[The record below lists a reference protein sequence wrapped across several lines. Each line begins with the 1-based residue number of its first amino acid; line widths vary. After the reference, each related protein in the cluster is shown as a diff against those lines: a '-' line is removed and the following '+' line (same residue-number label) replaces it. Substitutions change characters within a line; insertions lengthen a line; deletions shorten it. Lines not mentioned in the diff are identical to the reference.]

1 MQETIDRAA
10 VPRGMTVSRW
20 LFNPFIRLGG
30 ARALAIGLGAVV
42 LTGLA
47 AAGGG
52 VHLDG
57 LLDFHPGYRVPF
69 WVPIVEGLVN
79 WLVFTALLA
88 PVLFVAPRNVRL
100 IDVAGTQALARWPL
114 LPAALA
120 SLPPT
125 VRQGNEALVAAAS
138 EGRLVTPEG
147 ATLAAGAL
155 AGACGI
161 WMVWLMWK
169 AFAIACNQRGPR
181 AGAWFAA
188 ALVGG
193 EMVTKL
199 VFRQTAA
206 VFAMLAMVLVGATGA
221 AAQTNEAG
229 LRGEVRMCR
238 DDAPHAD
245 RTVRACGQVRTGKWI
260 KKWGTLLGAAA
271 TLGLSAVAA
280 RTGSGKAV
288 HGVSILGTSTLT
300 LAVVGSSLEAAGY
313 RTILDQQDEQLRR
326 AREAGAVGVAHRV
339 AW

>member
-10 VPRGMTVSRW
+10 VPRGMTVARW

-30 ARALAIGLGAVV
+30 APALAIGLGLVV

-52 VHLDG
+52 VRLDG
-57 LLDFHPGYRVPF
+57 LVDFHPGYRVPV

-79 WLVFTALLA
+79 WLVFTAFLA
-88 PVLFVAPRNVRL
+88 PALLVAPRNVRL
-100 IDVAGTQALARWPL
+100 VDLAGMQALARWPL

-125 VRQGNEALVAAAS
+125 VRQGNEALVVAAA
-138 EGRLVTPEG
+138 EGRLVTPPG
-147 ATLAAGAL
+147 AALAAGL
-155 AGACGI
+155 VAGACGI

-169 AFAIACNQRGPR
+169 AFAIACNRRGPR
-181 AGAWFAA
+181 ALAWFAA

-199 VFRQTAA
+199 MFRQMAA
-206 VFAMLAMVLVGATGA
+206 VFVMLAMVLGGAAGA
-221 AAQTNEAG
+221 AAQTNGAG
-229 LRGEVRMCR
+229 PRDEVRVCR
-238 DDAPHAD
+238 DGAPHAD

-271 TLGLSAVAA
+271 TLGLSVVAA
-280 RTGSGKAV
+280 RTGSGKAA

-300 LAVVGSSLEAAGY
+300 LAVVGTSMESAGY

-326 AREAGAVGVAHRV
+326 AREAGAIGVAYRV